1 MLAVINTVANILC
14 VFPIKIK
21 KSKTKLHPPT
31 KKYYVNIL
39 IYSIIIISNM
49 YISFKLPF
57 QRISLLYE
65 ELELIDCLYFAG
77 LTALTHNSICC
88 QIMSF
93 YYRKKFR
100 KICERLMLHDVK
112 SAPLNLRV
120 IYYFEFFY
128 IVLTV
133 LVSIY
138 LQVWAQ
144 DSLSEKIFYILT
156 ELVVLLSTI
165 AFANFVLILTSKL
178 RLLRRELVQNDVKAI
193 FKSYQELDELVRLTN
208 DIFGIQNLTICA
220 KTTSG

>member
-1 MLAVINTVANILC
+1 MLAVINTAANILC
-14 VFPIKIK
+14 VFLIKIK
-21 KSKTKLHPPT
+21 KSKNNRTKLHPPT
-31 KKYYVNIL
+31 KMYCVKIL
-39 IYSIIIISNM
+39 IYSITIISNM
-49 YISFKLPF
+49 YISYKLPC

-112 SAPLNLRV
+112 SAPLDLRV

-128 IVLTV
+128 LVLTV

-165 AFANFVLILTSKL
+165 VFANFVLILTSHL
-178 RLLRRELVQNDVKAI
+178 RLLRRELVQNGPERCRGNFQI
-193 FKSYQELDELVRLTN
+193 LPR
-208 DIFGIQNLTICA
+208 A
-220 KTTSG
+220 K